1 MKLIA
6 KFYLSVKP
14 DKNGEYPEQL
24 AKTLIAAGLAV
35 EDTNKQEKSKK

>member
-24 AKTLIAAGLAV
+24 AQKN
-35 EDTNKQEKSKK
+35 EP